1 MRSRGSRSNKGRN
14 ETEGRAPK
22 NLKLC
27 EFGRGANNCQ
37 RCSGRV
43 PSLAAAAGKLAI
55 IAGDEISTSNAPAE
69 LCISPTLWAHQSLG
83 RPGRRT
89 FRFLPRIH
97 SGWAISLKCVWGP
110 RIAGYDAASARK
122 AG

>member
-1 MRSRGSRSNKGRN
+1 MHAAA
-14 ETEGRAPK
+14 APFGPYTAIFSTD
-22 NLKLC
+22 LKLC

-69 LCISPTLWAHQSLG
+69 LCFSPTLWAHQSMG

-97 SGWAISLKCVWGP
+97 SGWAISPPQGLSSH
-110 RIAGYDAASARK
+110 AA
-122 AG
+122 